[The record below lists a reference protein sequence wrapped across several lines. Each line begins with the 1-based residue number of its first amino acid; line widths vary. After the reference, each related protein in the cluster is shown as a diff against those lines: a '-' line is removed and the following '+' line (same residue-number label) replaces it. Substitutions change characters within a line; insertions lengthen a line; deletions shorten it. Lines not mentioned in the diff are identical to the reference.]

1 MKKRVYMMD
10 NSLKENQYAPQIV
23 RAWFREEDQYGGN
36 YNRQFFVDNP
46 AHLPVIGTFIESD
59 HAYGWVTHI
68 QHVYSA
74 GQLIITILL
83 SKDKELT
90 S

>member
-1 MKKRVYMMD
+1 MMD
-10 NSLKENQYAPQIV
+10 NSLKENEYTPQIV

-46 AHLPVIGTFIESD
+46 AHLPLIGTFIESD
-59 HAYGWVTHI
+59 LVYGWVSHI
-68 QHVYSA
+68 QYTYSKE
-74 GQLIITILL
+74 QLVITILL
-83 SKDKELT
+83 SKEK